1 MDTEKL
7 DLFCE
12 IYKDNAILDKYSLID
27 IMIDLQIKS
36 KDLSSIIWRGFN
48 NNSGGSKKQDDII
61 FETIDSL
68 TYDKG
73 ADIEYVNKWL
83 VEFEI
88 GIEDIVNNNLGSN
101 KIGNYISVKYK
112 DFKGTEDNKSKAY
125 LIQVE
130 FLDYFLKLYAS
141 NFLPRSYS
149 GFDGRYKNEWIIIKQ
164 DEYYNVEF
172 LNCFCKSI
180 FDEIP
185 AIKISFNLNYE
196 NNIKNFASKLHDE
209 ISDNVLRLS
218 DFKIRVYLDYI
229 STTINRRQ
237 LKLIS
242 SDYLNDWI
250 EKYSLDIENFPYFNN
265 TVFNLLLNKDYLGEH
280 SSVEERREVFKIQR
294 DFFLYASMIESNK
307 ILKFID
313 FLKTSLEIPFEKSS
327 KKVEVVIVDPIFKS
341 EDSLTI
347 FNLIISELFCI
358 NDNAITKQ
366 TRAQVKLEAI
376 WSCSASRSI
385 IFKQSISK
393 KDYVDYLNK
402 RLKVVYLSRSMSDGS
417 KHHSDIKNWLN
428 SR

>member
-1 MDTEKL
+1 MNSKEL

-12 IYKDNAILDKYSLID
+12 IYEDKTILDKFSLID
-27 IMIDLQIKS
+27 IMLDIQIKTKDLQGIMS
-36 KDLSSIIWRGFN
+36 SPFSSSSTGSTNYDDLIYN
-48 NNSGGSKKQDDII
+48 
-61 FETIDSL
+61 TIDRL
-68 TYDKG
+68 KYDRG
-73 ADIEYVNKWL
+73 ANIEYIDKWL
-83 VEFEI
+83 KEFEI
-88 GIEDIVNNNLGSN
+88 GIDDIVKNNLGSN
-101 KIGNYISVKYK
+101 EIGKYINVKYN
-112 DFKGTEDNKSKAY
+112 DFQGTQESQQKAH

-149 GFDGRYKNEWIIIKQ
+149 GFDGRHKNEWIIIKQ

-218 DFKIRVYLDYI
+218 NFKIRVYLDYI

-307 ILKFID
+307 ILNFID
-313 FLKTSLEIPFEKSS
+313 SLKTSLEIPLEKKST
-327 KKVEVVIVDPIFKS
+327 KPEAVIVDPIFKS
-341 EDSLTI
+341 KDSLST
-347 FNLIISELFCI
+347 FNLIINELFGS
-358 NDNAITKQ
+358 NDNAIIKQ
-366 TRAQVKLEAI
+366 KKAQAKLDAI
-376 WSCSASRSI
+376 WSCPASKSE
-385 IFKQSISK
+385 IFKEFIDK
-393 KDYVDYLNK
+393 KDYLDYLNK
-402 RLKVVYLSRSMSDGS
+402 RLEVGYTSRSISDGS
-417 KHHSDIKNWLN
+417 RYHTAIKNWLI

>member
-12 IYKDNAILDKYSLID
+12 IYKDVTILDKYSLID

-101 KIGNYISVKYK
+101 EIEKYISVKHN
-112 DFKGTEDNKSKAY
+112 DFQGAKEDKRKAH

-130 FLDYFLKLYAS
+130 FLDYFFKLYAS
-141 NFLPRSYS
+141 NFHSRSYS
-149 GFDGRYKNEWIIIKQ
+149 GFDGRYKNEWVIIKQ
-164 DEYYNVEF
+164 DQYYNVEF

-196 NNIKNFASKLHDE
+196 NNIKNFASKLQDE

-229 STTINRRQ
+229 SKTIKKRQ
-237 LKLIS
+237 LQLITS
-242 SDYLNDWI
+242 ENINSWLV
-250 EKYSLDIENFPYFNN
+250 KYFLDIDDFPFFNN
-265 TVFNLLLNKDYLGEH
+265 KEFNLLLNKDYLGEH

-307 ILKFID
+307 ILNFID
-313 FLKTSLEIPFEKSS
+313 SLKTSLEIPVEKPSNQIGD
-327 KKVEVVIVDPIFKS
+327 VIVDPIFKS
-341 EDSLTI
+341 LEGFKA
-347 FNLIISELFCI
+347 FNCVLEQFGI
-358 NDNAITKQ
+358 NLSTATKRG
-366 TRAQVKLEAI
+366 TQVKLNAI
-376 WSCSASRSI
+376 WKCPHSKKV
-385 IFKQSISK
+385 IFKEHAELK
-393 KDYVDYLNK
+393 EYVAYLK
-402 RLKVVYLSRSMSDGS
+402 RIFNVNYDNRSMSNGAGY
-417 KHHSDIKNWLN
+417 HNDIKNWL
-428 SR
+428 S